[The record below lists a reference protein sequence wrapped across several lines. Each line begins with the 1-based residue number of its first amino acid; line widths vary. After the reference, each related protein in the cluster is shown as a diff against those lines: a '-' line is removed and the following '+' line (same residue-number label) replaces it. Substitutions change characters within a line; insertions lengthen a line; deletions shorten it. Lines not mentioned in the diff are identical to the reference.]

1 MDEPQRPGG
10 TPPKSNG
17 GDTAHSTDK
26 NNTKRSFW
34 KRPATIIIGTIAL
47 GAIFIWGLGLV
58 ARSLSRE
65 STDDAFL
72 AADIVTIAPRIS
84 GQVKEVFVMDN
95 QLVKKGD
102 LLVQID
108 PRDFDTALAQKK
120 AALIAADSNTN
131 VILSTFKMLEV
142 QVDAATATA
151 KQSEDQAAADQ
162 ATADKALADLKRAED
177 LTQRKVISPQEY
189 DSAKATARAATN
201 TAAASV
207 AKAASDKSKV
217 DEAQAELEAGRAGL
231 ERAIAQ
237 ANESGVDVDLAKLS
251 LSYTRIYAPVD
262 GRVTRK
268 AAETGD
274 YLQVGQQLM
283 AIVPD
288 NIWVVGNYK
297 ETQLT
302 KIRTNQPVE
311 ISVDSIRGRTFAG
324 HVQSIQAGSGAAF
337 SLLPPENAV
346 GNYVKVV
353 QRVPV
358 KITFDNPVEA
368 GHVLGPG
375 MSVEPSVQVGAE
387 IPQAIVVIVSIVLA
401 LFVGFLWWRRAN
413 KPA

>member
-1 MDEPQRPGG
+1 MAEPESG
-10 TPPKSNG
+10 TPPKSTG
-17 GDTAHSTDK
+17 GETAPS
-26 NNTKRSFW
+26 NNKRSLW
-34 KRPATIIIGTIAL
+34 KRPPTIVIGTVILA
-47 GAIFIWGLGLV
+47 AVFIWGLGLV
-58 ARSLSRE
+58 AKSFSHE

-72 AADIVTIAPRIS
+72 AANIVSVAPRIS
-84 GQVKEVFVMDN
+84 GQVKEVFVQDN

-102 LLVQID
+102 PLVQID
-108 PRDFDTALAQKK
+108 PRDFDTALTQKK
-120 AALIAADSNTN
+120 AALVAADSNTN
-131 VILSTFKMLEV
+131 VILSTYKMLEV
-142 QVDAATATA
+142 QVTAAEATAE
-151 KQSEDQAAADQ
+151 QSEAQAGADQ
-162 ATADKALADLKRAED
+162 ATAEKGIADMKRAED
-177 LTQRKVISPQEY
+177 LSQRNVISPQEY

-201 TAAASV
+201 TAAASL
-207 AKAASDKSKV
+207 AKAASDKAKV
-217 DEAQAELEAGRAGL
+217 DEAQAELEAGRAGF

-237 ANESGVDVDLAKLS
+237 ANEAGVDVDLAALS
-251 LSYTRIYAPVD
+251 LSYTRIYAPTD
-262 GRVTRK
+262 GRITRK
-268 AAETGD
+268 AVEIGD

-288 NIWVVGNYK
+288 NIWVVANFK

-311 ISVDSIRGRTFAG
+311 ISVDSVRGRTFAG

-375 MSVEPSVQVGAE
+375 MSADPSVQVGAE
-387 IPQAIVVIVSIVLA
+387 IPQAIVVIVAIIFA
-401 LFVGFLWWRRAN
+401 LVVGFFWWRSAN
-413 KPA
+413 KPAP

>member
-1 MDEPQRPGG
+1 MAEPESG

-17 GDTAHSTDK
+17 GDTAPS
-26 NNTKRSFW
+26 NNKRSLW
-34 KRPATIIIGTIAL
+34 KRPPTIVVGTVILA
-47 GAIFIWGLGLV
+47 AVFIWGLGLV
-58 ARSLSRE
+58 AKSFSHE

-72 AADIVTIAPRIS
+72 AANIVSIAPRIS
-84 GQVKEVFVMDN
+84 GQVKEVFVQDN

-102 LLVQID
+102 PLVQID
-108 PRDFDTALAQKK
+108 PRDFDTALTQKK
-120 AALIAADSNTN
+120 AALVAADSNTN
-131 VILSTFKMLEV
+131 VILSTYKMLQV
-142 QVDAATATA
+142 QVTAAEATA
-151 KQSEDQAAADQ
+151 KQSEAQAGADQ
-162 ATADKALADLKRAED
+162 ATADKALADMKRAED
-177 LTQRKVISPQEY
+177 LSQRTVISPQEY
-189 DSAKATARAATN
+189 DAAKATARAATN

-207 AKAASDKSKV
+207 AKAASDKAKV
-217 DEAQAELEAGRAGL
+217 DEAQAELEAGRAGF

-237 ANESGVDVDLAKLS
+237 ANEAGVDVDLAALS
-251 LSYTRIYAPVD
+251 LSYTRIYAPTD
-262 GRVTRK
+262 GRITRK
-268 AAETGD
+268 AVEIGD

-288 NIWVVGNYK
+288 NIWVVANFK

-311 ISVDSIRGRTFAG
+311 ISVDSVRGRTFAG

-375 MSVEPSVQVGAE
+375 MSADPSVLVGAE
-387 IPQAIVVIVSIVLA
+387 IPQALVVIVAIILA
-401 LFVGFLWWRRAN
+401 LVVGFLWWRSAN
-413 KPA
+413 KPAP

>member
-1 MDEPQRPGG
+1 MAEIDSPGA
-10 TPPKSNG
+10 TLPKPIG
-17 GDTAHSTDK
+17 GAAAHSNNK
-26 NNTKRSFW
+26 NNGKQSFF
-34 KRPATIIIGTIAL
+34 KRPSTIVVGTIILA
-47 GAIFIWGLGLV
+47 AAFIWGLGLV
-58 ARSLSRE
+58 AESFSHE

-72 AADIVTIAPRIS
+72 AANIVSVAPRIS
-84 GQVKEVFVMDN
+84 GQVKEVFVVDN

-102 LLVQID
+102 PLIQID

-131 VILSTFKMLEV
+131 VVLSTFKFLAV
-142 QVDAATATA
+142 QVTASEATAR
-151 KQSEDQAAADQ
+151 QSEAQAAADQ
-162 ATADKALADLKRAED
+162 ANADKAIADMKRAED
-177 LTQRKVISPQEY
+177 LSQRKVISPQEY
-189 DSAKATARAATN
+189 DAAKATAQAATN
-201 TAAASV
+201 TAVASL
-207 AKAASDKSKV
+207 AKAASDRSKV
-217 DEAQAELEAGRAGL
+217 DEAQAELEAGRAGF

-237 ANESGVDVDLAKLS
+237 ANEAGVDVDLAALS
-251 LSYTRIYAPVD
+251 LSYTRIYAPTD
-262 GRVTRK
+262 GRITRK
-268 AAETGD
+268 AVETGD

-288 NIWVVGNYK
+288 NIWVVANFK

-311 ISVDSIRGRTFAG
+311 ISVDSVGGRTFAG

-346 GNYVKVV
+346 GNFVKVV

-375 MSVEPSVQVGAE
+375 MSADPSVKVGAE
-387 IPQAIVVIVSIVLA
+387 IPKAVVVIAAILLA
-401 LFVGFLWWRRAN
+401 LLAGFFWWRSAN
-413 KPA
+413 KEA

>member
-1 MDEPQRPGG
+1 MDEPQSPGA

-17 GDTAHSTDK
+17 GDAAHSNDK
-26 NNTKRSFW
+26 IDNRSFW
-34 KRPATIIIGTIAL
+34 KRPPTIVIGTIVLA
-47 GAIFIWGLGLV
+47 AIFIWGLGVV
-58 ARSLSRE
+58 ARSLSHE

-72 AADIVTIAPRIS
+72 AADIVSVAPRIS
-84 GQVKEVFVMDN
+84 GQVKEVFVQDN
-95 QLVKKGD
+95 QFVKKGD
-102 LLVQID
+102 PLVQID
-108 PRDFDTALAQKK
+108 PRDFNTALAQKK
-120 AALIAADSNTN
+120 AALVAADSNTN
-131 VILSTFKMLEV
+131 VILATFKMLEV

-151 KQSEDQAAADQ
+151 RQSEDQAAADQ
-162 ATADKALADLKRAED
+162 ATADKALSDLKRAED
-177 LTQRKVISPQEY
+177 LTQRNVISPQEY
-189 DSAKATARAATN
+189 DTAKATARAATN
-201 TAAASV
+201 TAAASI
-207 AKAASDKSKV
+207 AKASSDKSKV

-237 ANESGVDVDLAKLS
+237 ANEADVDVDLAALS

-262 GRVTRK
+262 GRITRK
-268 AAETGD
+268 AVAAGD
-274 YLQVGQQLM
+274 YLQVGQQIM
-283 AIVPD
+283 AIVPTD
-288 NIWVVGNYK
+288 IWVVGNYK

-311 ISVDSIRGRTFAG
+311 ISVDSVRGRAFAG

-368 GHVLGPG
+368 SHVLGPG
-375 MSVEPSVQVGAE
+375 MSVDPSIQVGEE
-387 IPQAIVVIVSIVLA
+387 IPIALVVIVAIALA
-401 LFVGFLWWRRAN
+401 LGCGFLWWRWAN

>member
-1 MDEPQRPGG
+1 MAEPESG

-17 GDTAHSTDK
+17 GDTAPS
-26 NNTKRSFW
+26 NNKRSLW
-34 KRPATIIIGTIAL
+34 KRPPTIVVGTVILA
-47 GAIFIWGLGLV
+47 AVFIWGLGLV
-58 ARSLSRE
+58 AKSFSHE

-72 AADIVTIAPRIS
+72 AANIVSIAPRIS
-84 GQVKEVFVMDN
+84 GQVKEVFVQDN

-102 LLVQID
+102 PLVQID
-108 PRDFDTALAQKK
+108 PRDFDTALTQKK
-120 AALIAADSNTN
+120 AALVAADSNTN
-131 VILSTFKMLEV
+131 VILSTYKMLQV
-142 QVDAATATA
+142 QVTAAEATA
-151 KQSEDQAAADQ
+151 KQSEAQAAADQ
-162 ATADKALADLKRAED
+162 ATAEKALADMKRAED
-177 LTQRKVISPQEY
+177 LSQRTVISPQEY
-189 DSAKATARAATN
+189 DSANATARASTN
-201 TAAASV
+201 TAAASL
-207 AKAASDKSKV
+207 AKAASDKAKV

-237 ANESGVDVDLAKLS
+237 ANEAGVDVDLAALS
-251 LSYTRIYAPVD
+251 LSYTRIYAPTD
-262 GRVTRK
+262 GRITRK
-268 AAETGD
+268 AVEIGD

-288 NIWVVGNYK
+288 NIWVVANFK

-311 ISVDSIRGRTFAG
+311 ISVDSVRGRTFAG

-375 MSVEPSVQVGAE
+375 MSVDPSVQVGAE
-387 IPQAIVVIVSIVLA
+387 IPQALV
-401 LFVGFLWWRRAN
+401 
-413 KPA
+413 